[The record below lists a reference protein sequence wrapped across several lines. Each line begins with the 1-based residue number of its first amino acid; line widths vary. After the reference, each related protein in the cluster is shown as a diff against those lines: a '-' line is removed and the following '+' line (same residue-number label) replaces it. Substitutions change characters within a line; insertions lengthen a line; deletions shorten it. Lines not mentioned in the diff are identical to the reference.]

1 MESLCS
7 VWMHVCGAQG
17 HRRQVLG
24 NHCVTH
30 FSAAV
35 MKYNEQGDSVLGH
48 SVPGRLAHRYV
59 REAR

>member
-1 MESLCS
+1 
-7 VWMHVCGAQG
+7 
-17 HRRQVLG
+17 
-24 NHCVTH
+24 
-30 FSAAV
+30 V